1 MGGRSLDKLQAVRD
15 EIGAPT
21 STPLVVIESSDEAS
35 LKSLM
40 SKTRLVISAVG
51 PYQLYGNELVKA
63 CAESGVDYVDLCGE
77 PAWMRHMIDQ
87 HQSTAEISGARLVF
101 SCGFDSSPFDLG
113 VFMAQEEMTKRFGKP
128 APRVRGRVRKMKGTF
143 SGGTAAS
150 FKATMAAAATQPGV
164 IDLLKNPFSLTPGFE
179 GPRQP
184 TGHKPMLDEVM
195 GVWVAPFIMATI
207 NTRNVHR
214 SNFLLNHVW
223 GADFAYDEMIV
234 TGPGEKGE
242 AIANAI
248 AQDKSMSEDKLK
260 PGEGPSKA
268 EREAGSYDVLFIATN
283 EQGQSV
289 KVGVKGDRDPGYGS
303 TSKMIA
309 EAAICLLKDATVTKG
324 GFWTPAS
331 AMGNALIARL
341 QSHAG
346 LTFTVE

>member
-1 MGGRSLDKLQAVRD
+1 
-15 EIGAPT
+15 
-21 STPLVVIESSDEAS
+21 
-35 LKSLM
+35 
-40 SKTRLVISAVG
+40 
-51 PYQLYGNELVKA
+51 
-63 CAESGVDYVDLCGE
+63 
-77 PAWMRHMIDQ
+77 
-87 HQSTAEISGARLVF
+87 
-101 SCGFDSSPFDLG
+101 
-113 VFMAQEEMTKRFGKP
+113 
-128 APRVRGRVRKMKGTF
+128 
-143 SGGTAAS
+143 
-150 FKATMAAAATQPGV
+150 
-164 IDLLKNPFSLTPGFE
+164 
-179 GPRQP
+179 
-184 TGHKPMLDEVM
+184 MLDEVM

-223 GADFAYDEMIV
+223 GSDFAYDEMIV

-289 KVGVKGDRDPGYGS
+289 QVGVKGDRDPGYGS

-309 EAAICLLKDATVTKG
+309 EAAICMLKDATVRKG

-331 AMGNALIARL
+331 AMGHALIARL

-346 LTFTVE
+346 LTFRVE

>member
-1 MGGRSLDKLQAVRD
+1 
-15 EIGAPT
+15 
-21 STPLVVIESSDEAS
+21 
-35 LKSLM
+35 
-40 SKTRLVISAVG
+40 
-51 PYQLYGNELVKA
+51 
-63 CAESGVDYVDLCGE
+63 
-77 PAWMRHMIDQ
+77 
-87 HQSTAEISGARLVF
+87 
-101 SCGFDSSPFDLG
+101 
-113 VFMAQEEMTKRFGKP
+113 
-128 APRVRGRVRKMKGTF
+128 
-143 SGGTAAS
+143 
-150 FKATMAAAATQPGV
+150 
-164 IDLLKNPFSLTPGFE
+164 
-179 GPRQP
+179 
-184 TGHKPMLDEVM
+184 MLDEVM

-223 GADFAYDEMIV
+223 GSDFVYDEMIV
-234 TGPGEKGE
+234 TGSGEKGE

-309 EAAICLLKDATVTKG
+309 EAAICLLKDATATKG
-324 GFWTPAS
+324 GIWTPAS

>member
-1 MGGRSLDKLQAVRD
+1 
-15 EIGAPT
+15 
-21 STPLVVIESSDEAS
+21 
-35 LKSLM
+35 
-40 SKTRLVISAVG
+40 
-51 PYQLYGNELVKA
+51 
-63 CAESGVDYVDLCGE
+63 
-77 PAWMRHMIDQ
+77 
-87 HQSTAEISGARLVF
+87 
-101 SCGFDSSPFDLG
+101 
-113 VFMAQEEMTKRFGKP
+113 
-128 APRVRGRVRKMKGTF
+128 
-143 SGGTAAS
+143 
-150 FKATMAAAATQPGV
+150 
-164 IDLLKNPFSLTPGFE
+164 
-179 GPRQP
+179 
-184 TGHKPMLDEVM
+184 MLDEVM

-223 GADFAYDEMIV
+223 GSDFAYDEMIV

-309 EAAICLLKDATVTKG
+309 EAAICLLKDATVTNG

>member
-1 MGGRSLDKLQAVRD
+1 
-15 EIGAPT
+15 
-21 STPLVVIESSDEAS
+21 
-35 LKSLM
+35 
-40 SKTRLVISAVG
+40 
-51 PYQLYGNELVKA
+51 
-63 CAESGVDYVDLCGE
+63 
-77 PAWMRHMIDQ
+77 
-87 HQSTAEISGARLVF
+87 
-101 SCGFDSSPFDLG
+101 
-113 VFMAQEEMTKRFGKP
+113 MAQEEMTKRFGKP

>member
-1 MGGRSLDKLQAVRD
+1 
-15 EIGAPT
+15 
-21 STPLVVIESSDEAS
+21 
-35 LKSLM
+35 
-40 SKTRLVISAVG
+40 LVISAVG

-87 HQSTAEISGARLVF
+87 HQSSAEKSGSRLVF

-113 VFMAQEEMTKRFGKP
+113 VFLAQDEMTKRFGKP
-128 APRVRGRVRKMKGTF
+128 ASRVRGRVRKMKGTF

-179 GPRQP
+179 GPKQP

-214 SNFLLNHVW
+214 SNFLLNHPW
-223 GADFAYDEMIV
+223 GTDFVYDEMVV

-268 EREAGSYDVLFIATN
+268 EREAGSYDVLFLATN

-309 EAAICLLKDATVTKG
+309 EAAICLLKDASATQG

-331 AMGNALIARL
+331 AMGHALIARL

-346 LTFTVE
+346 LTFQVE